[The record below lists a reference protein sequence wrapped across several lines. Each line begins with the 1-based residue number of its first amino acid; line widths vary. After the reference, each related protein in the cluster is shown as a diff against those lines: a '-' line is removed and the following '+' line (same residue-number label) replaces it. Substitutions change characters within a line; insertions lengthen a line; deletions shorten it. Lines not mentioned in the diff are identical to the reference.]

1 MTKTIVRDTHLPAGR
16 QGWSQ
21 IFPTINLRKSALD
34 LRKSALKNDFSVLS
48 KDAL

>member
-21 IFPTINLRKSALD
+21 IKHLRKSALD
-34 LRKSALKNDFSVLS
+34 LRESALK
-48 KDAL
+48 